1 MKNDANRAT
10 FFVNGKQVT
19 SANDGQ
25 GAALIAALKQALP
38 TSKARKAVSA
48 LLNQENSRLLG
59 YPQNNIAFPAGG
71 AADFRHRWLPAGV
84 ETEIRCPRCCG
95 KKL

>member
-1 MKNDANRAT
+1 MAKT
-10 FFVNGKQVT
+10 IGKWR
-19 SANDGQ
+19 DFGFDEGGMGQ
-25 GAALIAALKQALP
+25 LNAALKQALP

-84 ETEIRCPRCCG
+84 ETEIGCPRCCG